1 MEWLAAPTGDGGWG
15 VSCLRVIV
23 QQSGVVE
30 MQIDVLFTP
39 ADLASAQIEGR
50 TVLVV
55 DVLRATTTIA
65 TALAAGTPAV
75 YAVES
80 IEEARRLAARLGD
93 AVLGGERG
101 GVAPEGF
108 DRGNSPLEYRDGS
121 SGRPVILTTTNGTVA
136 LQRALEAGAG
146 HVGAAALVNARAA
159 AEWAMEQGADVAILC
174 AGTHGRF
181 SLDDAVTAGCIVR
194 RARSRA
200 REQAP
205 LGDGARAALEL
216 WRRYR
221 ENPLEALLASR
232 HGRELERLG
241 FHEDLRYCA
250 AVDALTTV
258 PVLRNGRLEAV

>member
-80 IEEARRLAARLGD
+80 IEEARRLAARLDD

-101 GVAPEGF
+101 GVAPE
-108 DRGNSPLEYRDGS
+108 
-121 SGRPVILTTTNGTVA
+121 
-136 LQRALEAGAG
+136 
-146 HVGAAALVNARAA
+146 
-159 AEWAMEQGADVAILC
+159 
-174 AGTHGRF
+174 
-181 SLDDAVTAGCIVR
+181 
-194 RARSRA
+194 
-200 REQAP
+200 
-205 LGDGARAALEL
+205 
-216 WRRYR
+216 
-221 ENPLEALLASR
+221 
-232 HGRELERLG
+232 
-241 FHEDLRYCA
+241 
-250 AVDALTTV
+250 
-258 PVLRNGRLEAV
+258 